1 MGGILQTRQLI
12 QEIEL
17 IPLLINVIL
26 GLVMGQL
33 LAWHY
38 LRYAKVSSN
47 KRKFAGLLVA
57 LTLTT
62 LLVISVIKTSLA
74 LSLGMVGALSII
86 RFRTPVKEPEE
97 LVYLFMAI
105 AVGIGI
111 GADQRLVT
119 LIIFSILLLYVGVS
133 KGISIGPGG
142 PGIRSLVQVTM
153 SLGSEETGSLPA
165 DEQLQKLL
173 AAAEAQVS
181 DVDVR
186 RVDTHGNEFNVSLL
200 VDIPEET
207 GVAPLLSGIREALP
221 SASVTVVDRE
231 TFE

>member
-1 MGGILQTRQLI
+1 VL
-12 QEIEL
+12 
-17 IPLLINVIL
+17 L
-26 GLVMGQL
+26 GLIMGQI

-47 KRKFAGLLVA
+47 KTKFAGLLVTLA
-57 LTLTT
+57 LTT

-97 LVYLFMAI
+97 LLYLFLAL

-111 GADQRLVT
+111 GADQRVVT
-119 LIIFSILLLYVGVS
+119 LIIFSTLLLYMAVA
-133 KGISIGPGG
+133 KGMGMGPVGPGG
-142 PGIRSLVQVTM
+142 RSLVQVTTPI
-153 SLGSEETGSLPA
+153 GGEEVVAPSA
-165 DEQLQKLL
+165 DEQLRVLV
-173 AAAEAQVS
+173 AAAEAHAS
-181 DVDVR
+181 NVDVR
-186 RVDTHGNEFNVSLL
+186 RVDTHGDEFNASLL
-200 VDIPEET
+200 VDITEET
-207 GVAPLLSGIREALP
+207 DVGRLLSAIREALP